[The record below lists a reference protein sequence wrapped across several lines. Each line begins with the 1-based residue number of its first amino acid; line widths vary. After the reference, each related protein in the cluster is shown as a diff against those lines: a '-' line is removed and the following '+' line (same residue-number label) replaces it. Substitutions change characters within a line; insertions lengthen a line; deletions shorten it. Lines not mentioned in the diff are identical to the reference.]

1 MYLRKKDYY
10 EILGVTKTCTEAD
23 IKKAYKKLA
32 LRFHPDKNSV
42 EGKYFSISRC
52 KISFQKSIYCV
63 RDSE

>member
-52 KISFQKSIYCV
+52 KISF
-63 RDSE
+63 